1 MRYSTH
7 LHLFFL
13 FCICN
18 VNLIAA
24 QDPVV
29 EKKPVFF
36 IEPEYLAGF
45 VYPNHS
51 DFPETGGSH
60 TLALN
65 LGWFQTTTNKKWAS
79 FYNFPF
85 TGITISRANP
95 GNRNVFGDQYSVVPY
110 ITFNVLNRINH
121 SVFFKIAL
129 GGSYFTRFYDASEN
143 PDNLVI
149 GSHFTWS
156 FQSFMYYSVYTG
168 SRLSLNLGAGY
179 MHNSNGHI
187 QLPNV
192 GLNQAAIGISVKY
205 FTHPIHPGFHPR
217 QYRVEAERKKRYY
230 AMVRTGIGM
239 HEYGS
244 ATGPIGGEK
253 RLVNSVTVSAGM
265 LLKEHIRVGAG
276 LAGRIYHQYHHHI
289 LNPADSLYSDRPWLN
304 ASNLYFFINC
314 EFLTGHIGMDI
325 AGGLNLYK
333 PYFKRHYNTLEGEI
347 DFDYWLKKL
356 FNTRIALNYYLINTQ
371 KKPRNN
377 IFVGASINANFGQA
391 DFSGICIGVTHNLS
405 RP

>member
-1 MRYSTH
+1 M
-7 LHLFFL
+7 FL
-13 FCICN
+13 
-18 VNLIAA
+18 LTA
-24 QDPVV
+24 QDTVFV
-29 EKKPVFF
+29 RSPVFF
-36 IEPEYLAGF
+36 VEPEYLMGT

-51 DFPETGGSH
+51 DFPETGSTH
-60 TLALN
+60 TMSLH
-65 LGWFQTTTNKKWAS
+65 LGWFQTSADKKWAS

-85 TGITISRANP
+85 TGITLSRANP
-95 GNRNVFGDQYSVVPY
+95 GNRNVFGNQYSVLPY
-110 ITFNVLNRINH
+110 IAFNVFNRIKH
-121 SVFFKIAL
+121 SIFFKIAL
-129 GGSYFTRFYDASEN
+129 GGSYFTRFYDVSEN

-156 FQSFMYYSVYTG
+156 FQSFMYYSVYT
-168 SRLSLNLGAGY
+168 SRHLSFNLGAGY
-179 MHNSNGHI
+179 LHSSNGHL

-205 FTHPIHPGFHPR
+205 FTHPVHPDFRPR
-217 QYRVEAERKKRYY
+217 QYRIAVNREKHYY
-230 AMVRTGIGM
+230 AMIRTGIGM

-244 ATGPIGGEK
+244 ATGPVGGDK
-253 RLVNSVTVSAGM
+253 RTVNSVTVSAGM

-276 LAGRIYHQYHHHI
+276 LAGRYYHHYQYHI
-289 LNPADSLYSDRPWLN
+289 LNPVDTLYTDKPWLN

-325 AGGLNLYK
+325 AGGLNLHK
-333 PYFKRHYNTLEGEI
+333 PYFIKQYNSHEGEA

-377 IFVGASINANFGQA
+377 FFVGASINANFGQA
-391 DFSGICIGVTHNLS
+391 DFSGICIGFTHHFLS
-405 RP
+405 VREKTSF